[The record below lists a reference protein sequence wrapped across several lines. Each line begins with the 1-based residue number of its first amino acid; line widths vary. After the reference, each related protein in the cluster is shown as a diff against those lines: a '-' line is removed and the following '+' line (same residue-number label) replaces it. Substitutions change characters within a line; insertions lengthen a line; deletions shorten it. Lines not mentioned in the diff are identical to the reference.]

1 MNSVLIQELVR
12 YNNLLKCIKESMTD
26 VKKAIKG
33 QILINF
39 ELEQVIHSILINK
52 IPELW
57 ASKSYPSLKS
67 LGNYIVDLCKRLN
80 FFQDWIDHGS
90 PIIFWIS
97 GFFFTQSFLTGLMQ
111 NYARIHKIPIDLL
124 QFDFNF
130 ESIVPKIKPKTG
142 SFIDGIYLQGARWCS
157 KTNLLKESVN
167 KIIFDKLPV
176 LHLIPIEKKTREKN
190 KFSCPVYKTS
200 LRRGELC
207 KTGHSSNYV
216 FTISIPIDR
225 EESHWIN
232 RGVVGLCQLD
242 D

>member
-12 YNNLLKCIKESMTD
+12 YNNLLKSIKETLTD

-33 QILINF
+33 QILINS
-39 ELEQVIHSILINK
+39 ELEKVIHSILINK
-52 IPELW
+52 IPESW

-67 LGNYIVDLCKRLN
+67 LGNYIVDLCKRLI

-90 PIIFWIS
+90 PTIYWIS
-97 GFFFTQSFLTGLMQ
+97 GFYFTQSFLTGIMQ
-111 NYARIHKIPIDLL
+111 NYARKQKIPIDFL

-130 ESIVPKIKPKTG
+130 ESVIPKIKPNTG
-142 SFIDGIYLQGARWCS
+142 SFIDGIFLQGARWCS
-157 KTNLLKESVN
+157 KTKLIKESLN

-176 LHLIPIEKKTREKN
+176 LHLIPIKKKTQDKL
-190 KFSCPVYKTS
+190 KYACPIYKTS
-200 LRRGELC
+200 LRRGELS

-216 FTISIPIDR
+216 FTISIPISE
-225 EESHWIN
+225 EESYWIN